1 MLKIK
6 LTRLGKKKEPRYRI
20 VVNERRDKRDGSY
33 LESLGYYHPAEQP
46 KALKLDL
53 KAYDAWIA
61 KGAKPTATVAFLHE
75 IAVNGGKFPE
85 KKPSLSRKAKAKKEA
100 AAAEKAAAQ
109 APKEE
114 ETKSEAPAESASAES
129 GK

>member
-6 LTRLGKKKEPRYRI
+6 LTRLGKKKEPPYRI

-33 LESLGYYHPAEQP
+33 LASLGYYHPAEQP

-53 KAYDAWIA
+53 KEYDAWVA
-61 KGAKPTATVAFLHE
+61 KGAQPTATVAFLHE

-85 KKPSLSRKAKAKKEA
+85 KKPALSRKAKAKKEA
-100 AAAEKAAAQ
+100 AAAEKATVE
-109 APKEE
+109 APKQE
-114 ETKSEAPAESASAES
+114 ETKSEAPAESAPAES